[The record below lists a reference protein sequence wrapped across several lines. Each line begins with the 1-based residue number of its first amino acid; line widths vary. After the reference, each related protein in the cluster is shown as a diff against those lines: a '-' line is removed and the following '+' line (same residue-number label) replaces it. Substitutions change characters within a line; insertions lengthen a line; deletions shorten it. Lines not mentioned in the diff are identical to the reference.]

1 MRLNLFASKRK
12 ITKVPK
18 LNMTYKNM
26 QIKQHSKITYL
37 CCILDRTMS
46 GKSMVLKVINKIN
59 LILKFLHRK
68 KYHLSQVSIL
78 GPLLILI
85 YVNETPQAVKLN
97 LFLYAD
103 NSCLIFQG
111 KGVIEIKR
119 QLNGDFTKI
128 CEFFFRKISANVC
141 GY

>member
-68 KYHLSQVSIL
+68 KNLLSECSYSTSYASSIWY
-78 GPLLILI
+78 P
-85 YVNETPQAVKLN
+85 N
-97 LFLYAD
+97 L
-103 NSCLIFQG
+103 
-111 KGVIEIKR
+111 
-119 QLNGDFTKI
+119 TKKMKN
-128 CEFFFRKISANVC
+128 KI
-141 GY
+141 

>member
-46 GKSMVLKVINKIN
+46 GKSMALKVINKIN

-68 KYHLSQVSIL
+68 KKFYSVNALIQLLMHPQSGIL
-78 GPLLILI
+78 TSP
-85 YVNETPQAVKLN
+85 K
-97 LFLYAD
+97 
-103 NSCLIFQG
+103 
-111 KGVIEIKR
+111 K
-119 QLNGDFTKI
+119 
-128 CEFFFRKISANVC
+128 
-141 GY
+141 